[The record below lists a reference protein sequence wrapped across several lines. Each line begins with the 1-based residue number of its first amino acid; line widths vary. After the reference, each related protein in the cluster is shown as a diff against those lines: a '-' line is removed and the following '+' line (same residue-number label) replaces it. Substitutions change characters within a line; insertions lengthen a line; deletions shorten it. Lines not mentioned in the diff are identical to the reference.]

1 MNLQKIAM
9 GTLVVFAAQDQIF
22 VKFSPPAVAQ
32 TQQTINNKENSTNIQ
47 SVETIT
53 VSNVENEISPV
64 FAGKSM
70 GVNLNNQVQPTEKQI
85 NVLQAETLVSWEDG
99 VPVITPSNLSDEL
112 KEIEEVGESG
122 FHDDREPKSIKFSE
136 NNPSQLFEDNSVNL
150 FASISVETAPF
161 QESDKTPYGKVSS
174 RLDALRNQIDLYQQ
188 DVEELPP
195 LGSPDIYLPD
205 APPASGFIWPARGV
219 LTSGYGM
226 RWGRMH
232 RGIDIA
238 APIGTPIFAA
248 AAGVVTY
255 AGWNKGGYGNLV
267 EIRHPDGSITRYAHN
282 NRILVRKGQK
292 VDQSQQ
298 IAEMGS
304 TGFSTGPH
312 CHFEIHSPGRGA
324 VDPIAFLPR
333 ESINNRRI
341 SLGW

>member
-9 GTLVVFAAQDQIF
+9 GTLVVLAAQDQIF
-22 VKFSPPAVAQ
+22 LKISHPAVAQ
-32 TQQTINNKENSTNIQ
+32 TLQSINNKGASTTTK
-47 SVETIT
+47 SVEN
-53 VSNVENEISPV
+53 VVFPNVESETVPV
-64 FAGKSM
+64 FAGKSKD
-70 GVNLNNQVQPTEKQI
+70 VNLNNQLQPEEKQT
-85 NVLQAETLVSWEDG
+85 NLLQAETAVSWVDG
-99 VPVITPSNLSDEL
+99 VPVVTPSNLSDDTR
-112 KEIEEVGESG
+112 EIEKADESW
-122 FHDDREPKSIKFSE
+122 FHDDRQPISRNWTQNNEPLVF
-136 NNPSQLFEDNSVNL
+136 QDDSVNL
-150 FASISVETAPF
+150 STNILGETGYL
-161 QESDKTPYGKVSS
+161 QESAKSQFGKVSS
-174 RLDALRNQIDLYQQ
+174 RLDALRNQIEMYQQ
-188 DVEELPP
+188 NAEELPP

-292 VDQSQQ
+292 VEQSQQ

-312 CHFEIHSPGRGA
+312 CHFEIHPPGRGA

-341 SLGW
+341 SQGW

>member
-1 MNLQKIAM
+1 MNFQKIAM
-9 GTLVVFAAQDQIF
+9 GTLVALVAQDQLQLT
-22 VKFSPPAVAQ
+22 FSTTAFAETPPS
-32 TQQTINNKENSTNIQ
+32 INNDVALIDNKVVKAVNLPR
-47 SVETIT
+47 VEGETG
-53 VSNVENEISPV
+53 PV
-64 FAGKSM
+64 FAGEFK
-70 GVNLNNQVQPTEKQI
+70 NLNLNSQRQEVPQQTNLLK
-85 NVLQAETLVSWEDG
+85 AEPVISLGEG
-99 VPVITPSNLSDEL
+99 VPVITPSHLLDEQG
-112 KEIEEVGESG
+112 EMEAAGESW
-122 FHDDREPKSIKFSE
+122 FHDDREPKSINFSPNNQRQFYQVSAETPARVSGEPALIQE
-136 NNPSQLFEDNSVNL
+136 NSTNQ
-150 FASISVETAPF
+150 AG
-161 QESDKTPYGKVSS
+161 QVSA
-174 RLDALRNQIDLYQQ
+174 RLDALRNQIEMYQQ
-188 DVEELPP
+188 NAGELPP

-205 APPASGFIWPARGV
+205 APPAKGFIWPASGV

-248 AAGVVTY
+248 ASGVVTY

-282 NRILVRKGQK
+282 NRILVRKGQQ
-292 VDQSQQ
+292 VEQSQQ

-312 CHFEIHSPGRGA
+312 SHFEIHSPGRGA

-341 SLGW
+341 SQGW